1 MLTHVLDC
9 IQVTKWE
16 PKLLQFDGYIKT
28 ASDDSLS
35 EYVPKKGLEKAN
47 ASKLSLQNHI
57 QEVKTWVAAKAAPKR
72 SCKAFLGAIK
82 EQSDGW
88 DVIINKLKD
97 QISEAKADAA
107 PSAVAR
113 AQDVA

>member
-47 ASKLSLQNHI
+47 VSKQSLLEAV
-57 QEVKTWVAAKAAPKR
+57 QEVKTWVTAKAAPKR
-72 SCKAFLGAIK
+72 ACKTFLGSVK

-88 DVIINKLKD
+88 DVIMNKLKD
-97 QISEAKADAA
+97 QISEAKADNS
-107 PSAVAR
+107 SAVAG
-113 AQDVA
+113 A